1 MLAQYIRACSPFRSC
16 SLLLQLVPLL
26 QPVPLIQHG
35 ETDGRVEEERSGAL
49 HVSQPAMD
57 FGFNP
62 LIMLTRGPSRL
73 SYGEAGRRP
82 VPAGFVHFVVRFA
95 VTHAVTGTVT
105 EK

>member
-57 FGFNP
+57 F
-62 LIMLTRGPSRL
+62 
-73 SYGEAGRRP
+73 
-82 VPAGFVHFVVRFA
+82 VVRFA